1 MVAVRNYLI
10 LSGLK
15 TMEMCPV
22 TVLEVRSL
30 TSVSPGWKQGVSRAT
45 LPLKTVL
52 CFLQLLVSA
61 RHPLA
66 RGCITLIFKAS
77 IFRFLCFHLYIIQSS
92 VCVCLISLCLTLIRV
107 HVITW
112 RVHLNL
118 ITSTKTLSPNEVTI
132 TGSRNQDPISLGPL
146 SAKHNI

>member
-1 MVAVRNYLI
+1 MSCHS
-10 LSGLK
+10 SGGQKSDISITRLK
-15 TMEMCPV
+15 ARCEQGHTPSEDC
-22 TVLEVRSL
+22 SL
-30 TSVSPGWKQGVSRAT
+30 LPPASSV
-45 LPLKTVL
+45 
-52 CFLQLLVSA
+52 C

-92 VCVCLISLCLTLIRV
+92 VCVCLISLCLTFIRV